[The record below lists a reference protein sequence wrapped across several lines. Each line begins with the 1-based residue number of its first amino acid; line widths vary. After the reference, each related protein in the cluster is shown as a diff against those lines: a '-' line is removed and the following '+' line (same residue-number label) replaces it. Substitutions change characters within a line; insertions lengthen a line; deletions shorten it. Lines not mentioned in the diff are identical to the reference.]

1 MDLCVGILVLATAAT
16 NDKYEGI
23 GTDPATRKIQYS
35 SKGIR
40 PVLPPYTYWATEKNW
55 DHNQHLNDMTGK
67 TITRY
72 IEANTALKTGSWV
85 IPSTTDNLD
94 GVFKNYG
101 LHVLKY
107 G

>member
-1 MDLCVGILVLATAAT
+1 MYEEGLIQQEFWAKPASPNNAIYLNKYYYKNNAESGYGFMCWDFGAATAAT

-55 DHNQHLNDMTGK
+55 DHNQHLM
-67 TITRY
+67 I
-72 IEANTALKTGSWV
+72 
-85 IPSTTDNLD
+85 
-94 GVFKNYG
+94 
-101 LHVLKY
+101 
-107 G
+107 